1 MKTIVRNIFIYSFA
15 LYFLPMIIPGF
26 YVQGGIFTILS
37 GAIALTLMFL
47 VLRPILSIISLPINM
62 ITLGLFYIV
71 INTFI
76 LYLLSVFIN
85 GVRVAPFH
93 YPRTEIV
100 GFIIPSISFSMLL
113 AYIYTAF
120 VLSCIESFFKW
131 MMK

>member
-15 LYFLPMIIPGF
+15 LYFLPMVIPGF
-26 YVQGGIFTILS
+26 HVQGGIFTILS
-37 GAIALTLMFL
+37 GAVALTLMFL
-47 VLRPILSIISLPINM
+47 ILRPILSIISLPINM

-85 GVRVAPFH
+85 GIIVYPFH
-93 YPRTEIV
+93 YSRTEIA

-113 AYIYTAF
+113 AYIYIGF